1 MNTTRLSV
9 GWLCLAGILAAVSA
23 SAPAAESS
31 VRVWQ
36 EPMTIPTYQYAEPDL
51 CPMFYDG
58 RTYQGAKGPFYPY
71 PIIDRLL
78 NVKKDKVYKAVY
90 LENQYLKI
98 CVLPELG
105 GRIFEAVDKSNNYDF
120 FYRQHVIKP
129 ALIGMLGAWISGGVE
144 WNIPHHHRASSF
156 APVSYKMDEN
166 PDGSKTIWVGEM
178 ELRHRMRWLVGLTLH
193 PDKAYLEGTVRLINR
208 TPLSHSFL
216 YFANVAVHTN
226 PNYQVIFPPSVQFAT
241 QHSKSEFTRWPVGEG
256 TYGSTNYT
264 GVDESWWKN
273 HPRPVSMFAHECQED
288 FLAGYD
294 HGKKAGTLHVA
305 DHSIMPG
312 KKFFT
317 WGTGAEGQV
326 WDKTLTDSDGPYLE
340 LMVGGFS
347 DNQPDYSWIQPYEVK
362 EVKHCWYP
370 FQQIGGVKNAT
381 REAAVNLEVTPE
393 NVARVGFCATA
404 EYRGAR
410 VLVRATSETLLSE
423 SVTIAPGKPYLKEIK
438 LPAGVKEEDLRV
450 SLSVAGKD
458 LVAYKPARIEKQPMP
473 SPVVPPAPPRDIKTN
488 EDLYLAGTRL
498 QQFYN
503 PAREPEPYFEEALKR
518 DPADYRA
525 NVALGI
531 LLYSR
536 GLFKDAE
543 EKFQAAA
550 AHVTRN
556 FTAPRDGEAL
566 YYLGLALKAQGKN
579 DAAYDAFYKA
589 TWSSTWH
596 TAGFYALAELA
607 CMKGN
612 LEQALEFLDRALST
626 NMQNTKALNLQ
637 AALLRKLQR
646 FDEAEKASSAVLTID
661 PLDPWAR
668 ISLALVAHTRR
679 QSGSNV
685 ILELV
690 SMGRQPSLPLAGDS
704 IQDVQSYLEI
714 VADCANAGLWDEA
727 VIATFLSQRRGMI
740 SSQSPPMAIY
750 WAAYLYEMQHRQI
763 EEKRGIK
770 PSTKRG
776 IEDSQLERYE
786 FASTAPP
793 DYCFPFRL
801 EEIAV
806 LRRAMEV
813 NPNDA
818 GAPYYLGNLLYD
830 LQPAEAV
837 KMWEKSRS
845 LDDSFALAHRN
856 LGWAYAR
863 TENSN
868 AKAIAS
874 LEKAVSLWENA
885 RLLGELDK
893 MYEDE
898 GAPASQRLAM
908 LEKHHKVVL
917 ERDDVLSREVRLKIQ
932 SGQCDEALA
941 LLGDQRWNVWEGGA
955 SVHDLYVDALL
966 LRGRQSMQE
975 KNYKKALKDYEA
987 ALEYPENFSVGRP
1000 ARGDKSP
1007 MINYYIGTAYEALAD
1022 AEKAKAAYQKSV
1034 AETGEGPRSRRGGA
1048 GDRTDIQYCQAR
1060 AWEKLGE
1067 PERAQQTFKALI
1079 EFGQG
1084 ALKGGATEDFFA
1096 KFGERQSRNV
1106 RLAQAHYAMA
1116 LGYLGTGKAAEAKA
1130 EFEKALELNP
1140 NHLGAMTALS
1150 SLAK

>member
-1 MNTTRLSV
+1 MNTTRWAV
-9 GWLCLAGILAAVSA
+9 AWLCLAAMITLGLSAAQ
-23 SAPAAESS
+23 AAELS
-31 VRVWQ
+31 VKVWE

-51 CPMFYDG
+51 CPLFYDG

-78 NVKKDKVYKAVY
+78 NVKKDEVYKAVY

-105 GRIFEAVDKSNNYDF
+105 GRIFEAVDKANHYDF

-144 WNIPHHHRASSF
+144 WNIPHHHRATSF
-156 APVSYKMDEN
+156 APVSYKTDAN
-166 PDGSKTIWVGEM
+166 PDGSKTVWVGEM

-208 TPLSHSFL
+208 TPVSHSFL

-226 PNYQVIFPPSVQFAT
+226 PSYQVIFPPSVQFAT

-256 TYGSTNYT
+256 TYGSTNYK

-294 HGKKAGTLHVA
+294 HGRKAGTLHVA
-305 DHSIMPG
+305 DHSILPG

-381 REAAVNLEVTPE
+381 REAAVNLDVTPQS
-393 NVARVGFCATA
+393 VARVGFCATA
-404 EYRGAR
+404 EYRDAR
-410 VLVRATSETLLSE
+410 VLVRATSETLLE
-423 SVTIAPGKPYLKEIK
+423 ERVTIAPGKPYLKEIK

-450 SLSVAGKD
+450 SLSIAGKE
-458 LVAYKPARIEKQPMP
+458 LVAYKPARIERQPMP

-488 EDLYLAGTRL
+488 EELYLAGTRL

-531 LLYSR
+531 VLYNR
-536 GLFKDAE
+536 GLFKEAE
-543 EKFQAAA
+543 EKFQAAV

-556 FTAPRDGEAL
+556 YTAPRDGEAL

-589 TWSSTWH
+589 TWSSAWH

-612 LEQALEFLDRALST
+612 AEQALEFLDRSLSADT
-626 NMQNTKALNLQ
+626 RNTKALNLKS
-637 AALLRKLQR
+637 AVLRQLRR
-646 FDEAEKASSAVLTID
+646 FGEAEKSAFAASA
-661 PLDPWAR
+661 LDPVDLWAKREYYLAKGGEVAKGNPRPAIR
-668 ISLALVAHTRR
+668 IT
-679 QSGSNV
+679 SN
-685 ILELV
+685 LFE
-690 SMGRQPSLPLAGDS
+690 
-704 IQDVQSYLEI
+704 DVQPCLEI
-714 VADCANAGLWDEA
+714 AVDFANAGLWAEGVSVLTELVEA
-727 VIATFLSQRRGMI
+727 SRIRGHVH
-740 SSQSPPMAIY
+740 PMVY
-750 WAAYLYEMQHRQI
+750 YYRGYLADRQG
-763 EEKRGIK
+763 KLGNAFDDYRVARQAN
-770 PSTKRG
+770 PN
-776 IEDSQLERYE
+776 
-786 FASTAPP
+786 
-793 DYCFPFRL
+793 YCFPFRL

-813 NPNDA
+813 NPKDA
-818 GAPYYLGNLLYD
+818 RAPYYLGNLLYD

-845 LDDSFALAHRN
+845 LDDSFALVHRN

-885 RLLGELDK
+885 RLLGELDR

-908 LEKHHKVVL
+908 LEKHHKAVL

-932 SGQCDEALA
+932 SGQYDDALA
-941 LLGDQRWNVWEGGA
+941 LLGDRRWNVWEGGA

-966 LRGRQSMQE
+966 LRGQQSMKE
-975 KNYKKALKDYEA
+975 KKYKDALKDYEA

-1000 ARGDKSP
+1000 SRGDKSP
-1007 MINYYIGTAYEALAD
+1007 MINYYIGSAYEALAD
-1022 AEKAKAAYQKSV
+1022 ADKAKAAYQKSV
-1034 AETGEGPRSRRGGA
+1034 AETGEGGRGRRGGA

-1067 PERAQQTFKALI
+1067 PERAQPIFKALI

-1096 KFGERQSRNV
+1096 KFGERQSRKV
-1106 RLAQAHYAMA
+1106 RLAQAHYALG
-1116 LGYLGTGKAAEAKA
+1116 LGYLGTGKEAEAKS
-1130 EFEKALELNP
+1130 EFEKALELNA
-1140 NHLGAMTALS
+1140 NHLGAMTKLS
-1150 SLAK
+1150 ALAK